1 MMTCWKIAISQAMI
15 NVKYILQYDD
25 DGDHEDDDWLSEV
38 KKYFPGID

>member
-15 NVKYILQYDD
+15 SVKYILQYDD